1 MAGSDALQV
10 DYETRIAAPVDSVF
24 PLACPV
30 EEYKWIPGWKCDLV
44 HCPNQQVEQGTV
56 FDEYS
61 SAPFL
66 VGKAWALL
74 QAAQPRNDR
83 VADPVH
89 DLTHHT
95 ATVVL
100 LLRKPA

>member
-1 MAGSDALQV
+1 MAGSDSLQV

-89 DLTHHT
+89 C
-95 ATVVL
+95 
-100 LLRKPA
+100 

>member
-1 MAGSDALQV
+1 MAGSNSLQV

>member
-1 MAGSDALQV
+1 
-10 DYETRIAAPVDSVF
+10 
-24 PLACPV
+24 
-30 EEYKWIPGWKCDLV
+30 V